1 MKEGYPMNNE
11 ELKNTSVATQCI
23 QGGYI
28 PGNAECRTMP
38 IVQSTTFKYDSADEL
53 ADVFDLKQDTPMYT
67 RLGNPSLSWLEEKIA
82 F

>member
-1 MKEGYPMNNE
+1 MNNE

-53 ADVFDLKQDTPMYT
+53 ADVF
-67 RLGNPSLSWLEEKIA
+67 
-82 F
+82 